1 MSYAKILPLFPY
13 GGGYLGQD
21 SGRYTP
27 AENQIEKAEPKQGLF
42 YRPSKGDTTAAI
54 SRAAYGKD
62 YTANGVKAISAATWN
77 SSHVK
82 YTTKGYEYLKISGP
96 DLVPKYAAAPRAAYG
111 SGAEYPVLWI
121 PPLSTKAEPEQV
133 FTGDGATDQNIAA
146 LIRSEVERY
155 MLAHPVPPGAQG
167 PAGAT
172 GKQGPAGASGA
183 QGPAG
188 ATGKQGATGP
198 QGPAGAITAK
208 SIADEVSKYIEAHP
222 ISGVT
227 PGQIAQEVSN
237 YLKSNPPAGVPIG
250 EIQKAVA
257 DYLIKNPPPGIA
269 AGQIAQEVAAYLKSN
284 PPAAGKQ
291 GPAGASGQQGAQ
303 GARGP
308 EGLPGPAGSASEAV
322 ISKLVSEYLKTHP
335 IQGTADPEAIRLA
348 LEKYFALHP
357 VETTT
362 GEKKSS
368 WPAWFSLAA
377 LAKIAA
383 SV

>member
-13 GGGYLGQD
+13 GGGRFGQD

-62 YTANGVKAISAATWN
+62 YTANGVRAISAATWN

-96 DLVPKYAAAPRAAYG
+96 DLVPKYSAAPRAAYG

-121 PPLSTKAEPEQV
+121 PPLSSKAEPEQV
-133 FTGDGATDQNIAA
+133 FTGDGQTDSNIAA

-155 MLAHPVPPGAQG
+155 MLAHPVPP
-167 PAGAT
+167 
-172 GKQGPAGASGA
+172 GA

-227 PGQIAQEVSN
+227 PGQIAQEVAN

-269 AGQIAQEVAAYLKSN
+269 AGQIAQEVANYLKSN

-291 GPAGASGQQGAQ
+291 GPAGATGAQ
-303 GARGP
+303 GPRGP

-362 GEKKSS
+362 GEKQGS